1 MRDEARG
8 SGLAKRLIVYPIHQ
22 LLNGSQRMRLPRSAD
37 AVTAAAT
44 ISIFWIST
52 VLEPLPRC
60 ALLGRSGQAHGGVS
74 KMTIRKAEKTLQD
87 LFLDGVKDVYYA
99 EKKIVKTLPKMTKA
113 ATSPDIKAA
122 FEKHLAETEG
132 HVERL
137 EQVFELLGKPAR
149 GKTCPAIDGILEEGA
164 EVMDEYKGTAAW
176 GQNKSC
182 SKSYAKTE
190 RSGNVMQRGGFFQEV
205 AMA

>member
-1 MRDEARG
+1 
-8 SGLAKRLIVYPIHQ
+8 
-22 LLNGSQRMRLPRSAD
+22 
-37 AVTAAAT
+37 
-44 ISIFWIST
+44 
-52 VLEPLPRC
+52 
-60 ALLGRSGQAHGGVS
+60 
-74 KMTIRKAEKTLQD
+74 MTIRKAEKTLQD

-164 EVMDEYKGTAAW
+164 EVMDEYKGTAALDAAFVASAQAVEHYEIARYGTLATW
-176 GQNKSC
+176 
-182 SKSYAKTE
+182 AKELDITDAAE
-190 RSGNVMQRGGFFQEV
+190 LLKATLGEEEATDEALSALGEGGANQRAV
-205 AMA
+205 AQAA